1 MTQLP
6 HLQLIGGVSGVPYT
20 RPKSGFVDFLTPPRD
35 RVGHARS
42 LRQGLQTA
50 LAQGQAEIEA
60 QPAPDAVAGLQFV
73 VESHTGYDLRLES
86 LENRQKG
93 VKLLH
98 VSQDGDAQRAVIF
111 VPRTAF
117 GMLSDRVDEYEN
129 DNTTKGRPK
138 NARLVES
145 IERIRLAIAEDLWS
159 DPTPFPADDGSVW
172 WEAWIPLDGKE
183 PIDIHND
190 LAELAASLGLDIGR
204 RWLKFSERLV
214 TLVKARPLDWARSRQ
229 LLETVAELRAP
240 VEPAA
245 PYLNLSPIEQ
255 AAWINNLHTRLRIAH
270 PNAPAVC
277 LLDTGVNRGHPLLE
291 DSLLESDWQAVDSD
305 WGSADNAEHEGHGPH
320 GTLMAGTALFGDLGE
335 RLREA
340 GTLSLSHRLES
351 IRILPRRGNNDP
363 ELYGH
368 ITQQAVYLAEVAA
381 PTRRRAVCLAVT
393 ARDASGQGAPSS
405 WSAAVDQLAYG
416 DGESTRMVLVSAG
429 NIREYNTGY
438 IYPQSNLDAAG
449 MLDDP
454 AQASNAL
461 VVGAFTQRSQ
471 LSPEYSGWSA
481 IAPAGGL
488 APMSRTSAAW
498 DLGNRSPW
506 PLKPD
511 VVFEGGNLITDSS
524 SAVSTCAETELLTTT
539 VATTGA
545 LFDTNSGT
553 SAGVAQASR
562 LAARIMAKYPSL
574 RPETVRALLVHSAE
588 WTDAMR
594 EQVPGSTKEVVRRR
608 VRTFGYGVPNELRA
622 MSSMSN
628 AVTLVSEAAITPYTT
643 GSNGPKANQMGL
655 HELPWPSDALYALG
669 DVQVRMRVTL
679 SYFIEPNPG
688 RRGRI
693 PRTRYASHGLRF
705 DVLRPGESIQ
715 EFRERVSAAE
725 RDDPDADIDVT
736 GDFRYWV
743 IGPQGRARGSLQA
756 DWWTGSATQLA
767 ESHAIAVFPVTGWW
781 KERAFLGKVESPARY
796 SLVVSIETPPEII
809 DLYTLLMT
817 QTEIPVE
824 VVVEE

>member
-1 MTQLP
+1 MSQLP

-20 RPKSGFVDFLTPPRD
+20 RPTSGFGEFQTPPRD

-42 LRQGLQTA
+42 LRQSLQSA
-50 LAQGQAEIEA
+50 LALGQAEIEA
-60 QPAPDAVAGLQFV
+60 QPVPDAVAGLQLV
-73 VESHTGYDLRLES
+73 IESHAGYDLRLES
-86 LENRQKG
+86 LENRRSG
-93 VKLLH
+93 IKLLF
-98 VSQDGDAQRAVIF
+98 VSQIEDVQRAVIF

-117 GMLSDRVDEYEN
+117 GTLSDRVDQYEN
-129 DNTTKGRPK
+129 DNTANGRPK

-159 DPTPFPADDGSVW
+159 DPTPFPTGEGSVW
-172 WEAWIPLDGKE
+172 WEAWIPLDGKQ
-183 PIDIHND
+183 PADIHG
-190 LAELAASLGLDIGR
+190 ELSGMTAGLGLQVGR
-204 RWLKFSERLV
+204 RWLTFSERLV
-214 TLVKARPLDWARSRQ
+214 TLVKASPADWARSRQ
-229 LLETVAELRAP
+229 LLELVAELRAP

-255 AAWINNLHTRLRIAH
+255 AAWVNSLHSRLRIAH

-277 LLDTGVNRGHPLLE
+277 LLDTGVDRGHPLLE
-291 DSLLESDWQAVDSD
+291 DSLLEADWQSVDNA
-305 WGSADNAEHEGHGPH
+305 WGPADNAENEGHGPH

-335 RLREA
+335 RLQES

-351 IRILPRRGNNDP
+351 IRILPRRGDNDP
-363 ELYGH
+363 QLYGD

-393 ARDASGQGAPSS
+393 ASDASGQGAPSS
-405 WSAAVDQLAYG
+405 WSAAVDQLAYD
-416 DGESTRMVLVSAG
+416 DGETTRMILVSAG
-429 NIREYNTGY
+429 NIREYSNGY
-438 IYPQSNLDAAG
+438 VYPQSNLDAAG
-449 MLDDP
+449 ILDDP

-461 VVGAFTQRSQ
+461 VVGAFTQRTQ
-471 LSPEYSGWSA
+471 LSPDYAGWDA
-481 IAPAGGL
+481 VAPTGGL

-498 DLGNRSPW
+498 DLGKRSPW

-511 VVFEGGNLITDSS
+511 IVFEGGNLITDA
-524 SAVSTCAETELLTTT
+524 SAAISPCAETELLTTA
-539 VATTGA
+539 VAPTGA
-545 LFDTNSGT
+545 LLDTNSGT

-594 EQVPGSTKEVVRRR
+594 EQIPGTSKESAVRR
-608 VRTFGYGVPNELRA
+608 VRTFGYGVPNEQRA
-622 MSSMSN
+622 MSSLSN

-643 GSNGPKANQMGL
+643 GSSGAKANQMGL

-705 DVLRPGESIQ
+705 DVLRPGETVE
-715 EFRERVSAAE
+715 EFRQRVSAAE
-725 RDDPDADIDVT
+725 RDDPDAAIDATDDV
-736 GDFRYWV
+736 RSWV
-743 IGPQGRARGSLQA
+743 IGPQGRARGSLIA
-756 DWWTGSATQLA
+756 DWWEGSATQLA
-767 ESHAIAVFPVTGWW
+767 GSNAIAVYPVTGWW
-781 KERAFLGKVESPARY
+781 KERTFLGKVESPARY
-796 SLVVSIETPPEII
+796 SLVVSIETPPEAI
-809 DLYTLLMT
+809 DLYTLLTT

-824 VVVEE
+824 VVAGG

>member
-1 MTQLP
+1 MSQLP

-20 RPKSGFVDFLTPPRD
+20 RPKSGFGEFQTPPRD
-35 RVGHARS
+35 RIGHARS
-42 LRQGLQTA
+42 IRQGLQSA

-60 QPAPDAVAGLQFV
+60 QPTPDAVAGLQFV
-73 VESHTGYDLRLES
+73 IESHAGYDLRLES

-93 VKLLH
+93 IKLLH
-98 VSQDGDAQRAVIF
+98 VSQDGDVQRAVIF

-117 GMLSDRVDEYEN
+117 GTLSDRVDQYEN
-129 DNTTKGRPK
+129 DNTAKGRPK

-159 DPTPFPADDGSVW
+159 DPTPFPTDEGPLW
-172 WEAWIPLDGKE
+172 WEAWIPLDGKQPTE
-183 PIDIHND
+183 IHGA
-190 LAELAASLGLDIGR
+190 LIELAASLGIEVGR
-204 RWLKFSERLV
+204 RWLTFSERLV
-214 TLVKARPLDWARSRQ
+214 TLVKARASDWARSRQ

-245 PYLNLSPIEQ
+245 PYLNLSPVEQ
-255 AAWINNLHTRLRIAH
+255 ADWVNNLKTRIRIAH
-270 PNAPAVC
+270 PNAPSVC

-291 DSLLESDWQAVDSD
+291 DSLLEADWQAVDND
-305 WGSADNAEHEGHGPH
+305 WGSADNAENEGHGPH

-335 RLREA
+335 RFRES

-363 ELYGH
+363 ELYGQ

-381 PTRRRAVCLAVT
+381 PARSRAICLAVT
-393 ARDASGQGAPSS
+393 AKDASGQGAPSS
-405 WSAAVDQLAYG
+405 WSAAVDQLAFG
-416 DGESTRMVLVSAG
+416 DGGSTRMVLVSAG
-429 NIREYNTGY
+429 NIREYTNGY
-438 IYPQSNLDAAG
+438 AYPQSNLDAVG

-461 VVGAFTQRSQ
+461 VVGAFTQRTQ
-471 LSPEYSGWSA
+471 LSPGYAGWNA

-498 DLGNRSPW
+498 DQGNRSPW

-511 VVFEGGNLITDSS
+511 VVFEGGNLITDGSS
-524 SAVSTCAETELLTTT
+524 SVSTCAETELLTTT
-539 VATTGA
+539 VSATGA
-545 LFDTNSGT
+545 LLDTNSGT

-574 RPETVRALLVHSAE
+574 RAETIRALLVHSAE

-608 VRTFGYGVPNELRA
+608 VRTFGYGVPSELRA
-622 MSSMSN
+622 MSSLSN
-628 AVTLVSEAAITPYTT
+628 AVTLVSETAITPYTT
-643 GSNGPKANQMGL
+643 GSNGAKANQMGL

-669 DVQVRMRVTL
+669 DVQVGMRVTL

-705 DVLRPGESIQ
+705 DVLRPGETVE
-715 EFRERVSAAE
+715 EFRQRVSAAE
-725 RDDPDADIDVT
+725 RDDPDADIDTT
-736 GDFRYWV
+736 GESRDWV
-743 IGPQGRARGSLQA
+743 IGVNGRARGSLQA
-756 DWWTGSATQLA
+756 DWWEGSATQLA
-767 ESHAIAVFPVTGWW
+767 GSYAIAVYPVTGWW
-781 KERAFLGKVESPARY
+781 KERSFLGKVDSPARY
-796 SLVVSIETPPEII
+796 SLIVSIETPPEAI
-809 DLYTLLMT
+809 DLYALLTT

-824 VVVEE
+824 AVANA